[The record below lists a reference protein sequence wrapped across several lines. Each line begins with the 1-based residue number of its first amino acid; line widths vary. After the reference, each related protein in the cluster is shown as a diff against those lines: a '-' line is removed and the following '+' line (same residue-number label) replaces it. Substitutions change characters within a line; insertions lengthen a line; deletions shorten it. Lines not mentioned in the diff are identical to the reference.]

1 MSDVFCNVLFPTFIV
16 YTDKPETVKQE
27 TVNFAKTIIN
37 ENANRPFHSDCLS
50 TVKTIGDILE
60 YKEFAEIKK
69 DIIYCLGA
77 YCKRTKV
84 KSANLKFSGS
94 WLNLYNEHGYQDLH
108 AHSGSMISGVYYLK
122 SDGEKDLIFQSP
134 YHFFQPVEPDYEE
147 IDLENCSNV
156 DYNSNVGR
164 CIIFPSHLMHR
175 TLPAKSERISLSFN
189 ITHDYR

>member
-60 YKEFAEIKK
+60 YEEFAEIKK

-77 YCKRTKV
+77 YCKRTKI
-84 KSANLKFSGS
+84 KNTNLF
-94 WLNLYNEHGYQDLH
+94 
-108 AHSGSMISGVYYLK
+108 
-122 SDGEKDLIFQSP
+122 
-134 YHFFQPVEPDYEE
+134 
-147 IDLENCSNV
+147 
-156 DYNSNVGR
+156 
-164 CIIFPSHLMHR
+164 
-175 TLPAKSERISLSFN
+175 
-189 ITHDYR
+189 